1 MTGDFINMLGLYG
14 SGATGRKFEKALSAD
29 EISCALK
36 SARRYGCLF
45 VAYVGAKNSFEGV
58 LPDELDSTLAEKTKE
73 QRLRYAAKQM
83 RATEIFNSLDE
94 AEIPWAIL
102 KGWSVGRYYADPLTR
117 ASNDI
122 DLLVYPDDEEKA
134 LEIFRQMGFNTEY
147 NRTEGSHHTEL
158 TKPEYGLVELHID
171 IAEPE
176 VLDVWCGGGERFRL
190 SGPFVKASNGVGE
203 FYALCPEDALYS
215 VAYHTFKDFIT
226 GVPSIKGAIDLALS
240 VRACPKESL
249 IGFWENMSRKKLDR
263 VVCAIL
269 DGAVKYCT
277 FTREELD
284 IPDWYDGKM
293 TDVYF
298 DDIEN
303 SAKYPR
309 EMPLD
314 AIRALADKH
323 IKENGGEKT
332 ISATYSKLGLLFP
345 PCDVMERRYKY
356 LKKAPFLL
364 PFAWACRIFSYL
376 FLRSK
381 DKRKSDAESGEAQ
394 KEASKRRIDLY
405 RRFGMMD

>member
-1 MTGDFINMLGLYG
+1 MTEDFINMLGLYG

-190 SGPFVKASNGVGE
+190 SG
-203 FYALCPEDALYS
+203 
-215 VAYHTFKDFIT
+215 H
-226 GVPSIKGAIDLALS
+226 
-240 VRACPKESL
+240 
-249 IGFWENMSRKKLDR
+249 
-263 VVCAIL
+263 
-269 DGAVKYCT
+269 
-277 FTREELD
+277 
-284 IPDWYDGKM
+284 
-293 TDVYF
+293 F